1 MRGPVSKRNVVK
13 HLKGCQPNVST
24 FKYTY
29 IYILHACTYVLSGL
43 PVLTADSDGRRGL
56 ESLEKIFSAVLILV
70 ASLQLLTAWRFL
82 IRKNT

>member
-1 MRGPVSKRNVVK
+1 MK

-43 PVLTADSDGRRGL
+43 PVLTADSDGRGL
-56 ESLEKIFSAVLILV
+56 ESLEKMFSAVLITGCKSSAAHCLEIPDQEEH
-70 ASLQLLTAWRFL
+70 LEY
-82 IRKNT
+82 